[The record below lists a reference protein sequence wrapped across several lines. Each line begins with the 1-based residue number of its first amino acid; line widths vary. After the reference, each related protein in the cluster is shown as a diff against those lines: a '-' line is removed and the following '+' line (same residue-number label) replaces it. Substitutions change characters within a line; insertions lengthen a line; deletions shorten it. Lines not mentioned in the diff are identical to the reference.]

1 MGDVWTNVNC
11 LLQKSTHD
19 IGNELWVHF
28 EFSSENMN
36 KLRMVTLVSWLL
48 ERGKPIVSSLVSQLI
63 VSSFLLVMSG
73 WYLLLWYQKCC
84 RLDPD
89 GNNIDTWSNSASWWG
104 CRVTSIWKFL
114 TFLKSKCK
122 LISLVNTASSGKET
136 DTYMTPC
143 QQLPSKCSL
152 PLIVSLCTAS
162 IIILTFRVPW
172 RPLLTQQK
180 MTLCRTGR
188 PYKNVERTGKWISE
202 EGTRFMWFWSSMKL
216 IFMIQTSKVHY

>member
-1 MGDVWTNVNC
+1 MGDVWIKVDS
-11 LLQKSTHD
+11 LLQRNNHD
-19 IGNELWVHF
+19 IGN
-28 EFSSENMN
+28 
-36 KLRMVTLVSWLL
+36 T
-48 ERGKPIVSSLVSQLI
+48 GCVSSSVQNIWTNDGWSHHNWQFPTWGA
-63 VSSFLLVMSG
+63 SSSG
-73 WYLLLWYQKCC
+73 LSYFWFWYQKCY

-89 GNNIDTWSNSASWWG
+89 GINIDMWSNSISWCG

-114 TFLKSKCK
+114 TLLPSKCK
-122 LISLVNTASSGKET
+122 LFSLVNTASSGKET

-152 PLIVSLCTAS
+152 PLIVSLCTAG

-172 RPLLTQQK
+172 RPLLSQQK